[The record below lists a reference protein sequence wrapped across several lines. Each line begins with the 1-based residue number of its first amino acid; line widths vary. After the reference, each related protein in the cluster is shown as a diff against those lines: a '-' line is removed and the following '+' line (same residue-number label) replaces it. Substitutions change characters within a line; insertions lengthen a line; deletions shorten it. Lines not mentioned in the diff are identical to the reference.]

1 MSNTPIFDFVKKYS
15 GEKNVRFHM
24 PGHKGKNVLGC
35 EEYDI
40 TEIHG
45 ADSLFEADG
54 IIAESEKNL
63 SEIFE
68 TRASFYSTEGSSLCI
83 RTMIFLAMQYS
94 DSRKVLAGRNA
105 HKSFVSALSLCDAD
119 VEWLYGNDLYSCKIT
134 PEILEEALGREKYFA
149 VYVTSPDYLGNMLD
163 IKSLSEVCHKF
174 GVPMLVDNAHGAYLK
189 FVGNHPMDNGADM
202 CCDSAHKTLSCL
214 TGAAYLHVSETA
226 LFPFEKDAKRAMSL
240 FASTSPS
247 YIIMASMDK
256 ANEKMNSKEFF
267 ENVKNVCQ
275 WCDELKTR
283 LSHLSVDFSG
293 NEKFKINIKPKSIGY
308 LGKEMSLGLEKEG
321 IYPEFCDD
329 DNLVL
334 MFSAENTDED
344 FERTIKFFEKLER
357 KTPLFENP
365 PVLHGLER
373 RMSVRQAVFSKQELI
388 KAKDA
393 EGRILGSVCVACPPA
408 IPVAVCGEVLDKEAV
423 NAFCYY
429 GVDEICVV
437 QDK

>member
-1 MSNTPIFDFVKKYS
+1 MSNTPILDFVKKYAD
-15 GEKNVRFHM
+15 EKNVRLHM

-45 ADSLFEADG
+45 ADSLFEAEG
-54 IIAESEKNL
+54 IIAESERNL
-63 SEIFE
+63 SELFG

-83 RTMIFLAMQYS
+83 RTMIFLAMQHS
-94 DSRKVLAGRNA
+94 DSRKILAGRNA
-105 HKSFVSALSLCDAD
+105 HKSFVSALSLCDAE
-119 VEWLYGNDLYSCKIT
+119 VEWLYGDDLYSCKIT
-134 PEILEEALGREKYFA
+134 PEILEESLGKNNYSA

-163 IKSLSEVCHKF
+163 IKSLSDVCHKF
-174 GVPMLVDNAHGAYLK
+174 GVPLIVDNAHGAYLK
-189 FVGNHPMDNGADM
+189 FTGNHPMDNGADM
-202 CCDSAHKTLSCL
+202 CCDSAHKTLPCL
-214 TGAAYLHVSETA
+214 TGAAYLHVSENA
-226 LFPFEKDAKRAMSL
+226 LFPYEKDVKRAMSL

-256 ANEKMNSKEFF
+256 ANEIMRTKEFLQSMT
-267 ENVKNVCQ
+267 NACK

-283 LSHLSVDFSG
+283 LSHLSVGFSG
-293 NEKFKINIKPKSIGY
+293 KEKLKINIKPKSVGY
-308 LGKEMSLGLEKEG
+308 SGKEMAHLLEKVG

-334 MFSAENTDED
+334 MFSADNSDED
-344 FERTIKFFEKLER
+344 FERTIKFFERLQK
-357 KTPLFENP
+357 KTPLCENP
-365 PVLHGLER
+365 PVLHKLER
-373 RMSVRQAVFSKQELI
+373 KLSVREAVFSKQQVI

-423 NAFCYY
+423 LAFGYY
-429 GVDEICVV
+429 GIDEICVV
-437 QDK
+437 CEK